1 MTATRIH
8 LLASAALAVGALAAS
23 PLAAQGT
30 AVVQALPDP
39 ASQRLAEAL
48 RALAREPRS
57 LSLLVQAGEASL
69 ALDDVSAAEG
79 FFKRAQAVDASD
91 GRVKAGMASLL
102 VRQDQPVEALR
113 LFAEAEQTGAPMG
126 PSLGD
131 RGLAYDMVGDNAR
144 AQQDYQ
150 RALALGPD
158 AAVSRRLA
166 LSQAISGN
174 QAGAEATLLPM
185 LQQTDLAAFRT
196 RAFALAIA
204 GKSDEAVS
212 IAQTMLPER
221 ISSRLAPYLRFMPRL
236 TRAQQ
241 AAAANLGRFPQA
253 DQIGKDSPEIAA
265 LSAAARPAFTPADTR
280 AGVALAAAEPA
291 RDSRRNRRQQQPA
304 VATGRA
310 PLPAEPAVAAA
321 PPPPAR
327 PAVAAPAVEVVQPK
341 APATSVVAAAPAP
354 ISAPIPAPAPAPAP
368 AAAPTVVAVTPAP
381 AVAAAAMPATTLA
394 ANTVVAPKPEPER
407 PVAVPVVVARLPQD
421 VAASVAAPASQPAP
435 TVVPAV
441 QPEPAPQ
448 TAPEPTPS
456 QPTPS
461 QPTPPQPAP
470 PTPRDL
476 QLAFADFAPAG
487 AAAGSVPE
495 GAVDMARFT
504 PRREP
509 KPEAAKPAPAKP
521 APPPKPVIP
530 SRHWAQ
536 IGTGRD
542 LGAMQFT
549 WKQLKKDTGGLLDKY
564 QPLYADWGRTNRLVV
579 GPFSSAAEAERFVG
593 KLKAKKF
600 DAFRFTSDEGEDVK
614 PLK

>member
-1 MTATRIH
+1 MKATRIH

-113 LFAEAEQTGAPMG
+113 LFTEAEQAGAPIG

-150 RALALGPD
+150 RALALSPD

-291 RDSRRNRRQQQPA
+291 RDNRRNRRQQPSVATPVRSSARPVAATVTPPSPVRPTPATAPA
-304 VATGRA
+304 VAVA
-310 PLPAEPAVAAA
+310 PTQAPTVAAI
-321 PPPPAR
+321 
-327 PAVAAPAVEVVQPK
+327 AA
-341 APATSVVAAAPAP
+341 S
-354 ISAPIPAPAPAPAP
+354 PAPAPASAPAVVP
-368 AAAPTVVAVTPAP
+368 AAAPT
-381 AVAAAAMPATTLA
+381 TTLA
-394 ANTVVAPKPEPER
+394 ANTVVGAMPAPER
-407 PVAVPVVVARLPQD
+407 PTAAPVVVARLPQD
-421 VAASVAAPASQPAP
+421 VVAPVTAPAPQPAP

-441 QPEPAPQ
+441 QPEPAP
-448 TAPEPTPS
+448 EPA
-456 QPTPS
+456 PS
-461 QPTPPQPAP
+461 QPTPPQPTP
-470 PTPRDL
+470 PPPPRDL

-487 AAAGSVPE
+487 VAAAGGVPE
-495 GAVDMARFT
+495 GAVDMTRFT

-509 KPEAAKPAPAKP
+509 KPEVAKPAPAKP

-579 GPFSSAAEAERFVG
+579 GPFSSVAEAERFVG

>member
-8 LLASAALAVGALAAS
+8 LLASAALAVEALAAS

-113 LFAEAEQTGAPMG
+113 LFTEAEQTGAPMG

-321 PPPPAR
+321 PPPAR

-341 APATSVVAAAPAP
+341 APTTPVVAAAPAP
-354 ISAPIPAPAPAPAP
+354 IPAPIPAPAAAPAP
-368 AAAPTVVAVTPAP
+368 APTVVAVTPAP
-381 AVAAAAMPATTLA
+381 AVAAAVPATTLA

-407 PVAVPVVVARLPQD
+407 PVAVPVVVAPLPQD

-435 TVVPAV
+435 TVVSAV

-448 TAPEPTPS
+448 TAPE
-456 QPTPS
+456 PTPS